1 MKLIID
7 NIIFYWQRSGGIS
20 VVWNEL
26 IKRFLK
32 NQNDGRI
39 ALEDCGDLELG
50 FIDYDNS
57 SENKFRNSLNIPASF
72 INKVIS
78 HKGMIIKRYLSQPF
92 KCREK
97 FLFHSSYYRTC
108 CNKNAINVITIHD
121 FTYELFQHGV
131 KKFIHRITKNRAI
144 RKADYVICI
153 SENTKKDL
161 LELVDGVDEKKVFVI
176 YNGVSDTYRLLD
188 DGSRY
193 KEGDKPYL
201 VFVGG
206 RDGYKNFEVALNIAK
221 QSDMRLKIVGRKLSE
236 EEQKH
241 VADVL
246 ENNYEDLG
254 FVSDEELNSLYNKA
268 FALIYPSSYE
278 GFGLPVI
285 EAQRAGCPVLALN
298 KSSIPEIIGNKE
310 ILVADEAVSSFIEKI
325 DKLKNLEF
333 RKRII
338 ADGIENSNR
347 FSWDN
352 TYKGYLEIYKLIM
365 KGTK

>member
-1 MKLIID
+1 MYI
-7 NIIFYWQRSGGIS
+7 
-20 VVWNEL
+20 
-26 IKRFLK
+26 
-32 NQNDGRI
+32 
-39 ALEDCGDLELG
+39 
-50 FIDYDNS
+50 
-57 SENKFRNSLNIPASF
+57 
-72 INKVIS
+72 
-78 HKGMIIKRYLSQPF
+78 
-92 KCREK
+92 RE
-97 FLFHSSYYRTC
+97 Y
-108 CNKNAINVITIHD
+108 
-121 FTYELFQHGV
+121 Q
-131 KKFIHRITKNRAI
+131 
-144 RKADYVICI
+144 
-153 SENTKKDL
+153 
-161 LELVDGVDEKKVFVI
+161 KKVFVI

-221 QSDMRLKIVGRKLSE
+221 QSGMRLKIVGRKLSE

-254 FVSDEELNSLYNKA
+254 FVSDEELNTLYNKA

-325 DKLKNLEF
+325 DKLKNMEF

>member
-1 MKLIID
+1 MAQGIRK
-7 NIIFYWQRSGGIS
+7 GIS
-20 VVWNEL
+20 
-26 IKRFLK
+26 R
-32 NQNDGRI
+32 
-39 ALEDCGDLELG
+39 
-50 FIDYDNS
+50 
-57 SENKFRNSLNIPASF
+57 
-72 INKVIS
+72 
-78 HKGMIIKRYLSQPF
+78 
-92 KCREK
+92 
-97 FLFHSSYYRTC
+97 
-108 CNKNAINVITIHD
+108 
-121 FTYELFQHGV
+121 
-131 KKFIHRITKNRAI
+131 
-144 RKADYVICI
+144 
-153 SENTKKDL
+153 
-161 LELVDGVDEKKVFVI
+161 
-176 YNGVSDTYRLLD
+176 
-188 DGSRY
+188 
-193 KEGDKPYL
+193 
-201 VFVGG
+201 

-221 QSDMRLKIVGRKLSE
+221 QSGMRLKIVGRKLSE

-352 TYKGYLEIYKLIM
+352 TYKGYLELYKLIM